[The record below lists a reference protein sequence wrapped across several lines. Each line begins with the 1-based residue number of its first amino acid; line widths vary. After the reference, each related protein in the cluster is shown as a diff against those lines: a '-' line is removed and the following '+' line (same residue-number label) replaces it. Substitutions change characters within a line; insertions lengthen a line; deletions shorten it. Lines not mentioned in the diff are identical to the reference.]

1 MELLFSSFR
10 LGTISLPNRIV
21 LAPTSTC
28 FATTGAR
35 VTDKLIRYYE
45 KRARGGAALIIV
57 EPGVVSPRGKLFER
71 SMGIYDDGAIEP
83 LSRLTGAV
91 KKYGAAVF
99 IQLCHAGPKARA
111 NYAGGPVLTP
121 SGIPFYKGEPASELS
136 REEILSIEEEFIR
149 AAGRALKA
157 GFDGVEIHAAHM
169 YLLSSFLSPLTN
181 FRTDEY
187 GGTTAGR
194 ARIVT
199 EIISG
204 IKKEFGDRLLVGV
217 RFNGKE
223 MGDRGIDTPEAAE
236 LGRLFAKAGADY
248 IHVSAFTVPVPALEN
263 AATVPATSIAGDQWP
278 RGCFIDYARAV
289 KQAVSVPVIGVGK
302 LDDPAVAE
310 EALASGGC
318 DLVALGRALIADPE
332 WPIKVRSGI
341 RPTQCLYCNTCL
353 DSLRHGEMICSVNDD
368 F

>member
-1 MELLFSSFR
+1 MDRLFSPFR
-10 LGTISLPNRIV
+10 LGGKTLKNRIV
-21 LAPTSTC
+21 LAPTTTC
-28 FATTGAR
+28 FATSGSE

-45 KRARGGAALIIV
+45 KRARGGTALLIV

-71 SMGIYDDGAIEP
+71 SMGIYEDSAVEP
-83 LSRLTGAV
+83 LSGLTEVV
-91 KKYGAAVF
+91 KKHGAAVV
-99 IQLCHAGPKARA
+99 IQLCHSGPKCRSKFV
-111 NYAGGPVLTP
+111 GGEVLTP
-121 SGIPFYKGEPASELS
+121 SGIPIYKGEPAHELS
-136 REEILSIEEEFIR
+136 KEEIRGIVEDFIK

-157 GFDGVEIHAAHM
+157 GFDGVEVHAAHL

-187 GGTTAGR
+187 GQTISGR

-204 IKKEFGDRLLVGV
+204 IKKEFGDSLLVGV

-223 MGDRGIDTPEAAE
+223 PDRGIDTPEAVE
-236 LGRLFAKAGADY
+236 LGRIFEKAGADY
-248 IHVSAFTVPVPALEN
+248 IHVSAYTVPVPAMEN
-263 AATVPATSIAGDQWP
+263 VAVVPATSIAGDEWP
-278 RGCFIDYARAV
+278 KGCFLEYAGQI

-310 EALASGGC
+310 EALASESC

-332 WPIKVRSGI
+332 WPNKVRSGI
-341 RPTQCLYCNTCL
+341 TPEECLYCGTCL
-353 DSLRHGEMICSVNDD
+353 GSLPNGEMVCAINDD